1 MISAYNPQ
9 VYQDKPIQY
18 NYKIDGVNR
27 LLQLK
32 NSLYEQNY
40 EYIKGLKSS
49 TLGIHFLNEN
59 GNKEVKTIQDN
70 VDNFFKTHDIN
81 KYDVGDAAIANEFTN
96 QFKSLESNRS
106 LQELYR
112 VDKALQ
118 QDLSS
123 VNSLRT
129 DKDRAKKGYA
139 TDNHELFALRLE
151 EYSKLDKS
159 TAIARGAESFR
170 YVPYTNPI
178 PDITSI
184 QKMVPIIKRDT
195 IVNGQIITE
204 TGRDPL
210 DIYRALNEM
219 LPEGAKKQLA
229 VAGELEARRALKN
242 GGTVEQLYKTAI
254 LPRTSPILMDNI
266 KRLKEL
272 NIELNSAIAGGEPKK
287 EAEAKAKISDITQK
301 IEKIKSDTD
310 MSVINKMS
318 QDQFINYY
326 GQISVDHQLEHI
338 SNSFGKINQTFNMAA
353 LALKQKDDHFR
364 ATLMQN
370 QKFHEDDIF
379 IKNRIAKAKEKEAGI
394 GEPSQDG
401 SLGPTIPAT
410 ANASVNLTYDSFSK
424 AHGEIIENSKKIHN
438 DPGVLVGMIESGT
451 ISSSPNIYA
460 KAFKAYM
467 DDSLIQNMKLKPK
480 ETVQVFASLVNDIEK
495 GNYEGNTGLKN
506 TIYKILRP
514 TLNYQKMYDSKW
526 NAEVKNQN
534 RKLLTLESSELLNE
548 SKFNQIARSK
558 GLSVKYNDGTPEAY
572 ISKISL
578 GTQKSINNNYTVT
591 VPEVQNPSYTVT
603 GLSPAEKHMMASE
616 FKQVVGNVM
625 KLISTTPVAE
635 DKDNQV
641 TDLEGRKMI
650 KSIKVTPNGYL
661 ITPADDLSKTKIDG
675 DDEES
680 TVVTTITKGKF
691 IVTKN
696 GTKIPLDQGEQ
707 LIPLAIEDKDTYMNN
722 FTIANSTLNKPLEH
736 KYKGYVLRMYNDNG
750 FKYKTNIPDL
760 TDKRKGTID
769 LTYHLSNLPNPIEAF
784 EEFVNTLNPSQ

>member
-139 TDNHELFALRLE
+139 TDNHELFQYKLE

-159 TAIARGAESFR
+159 TAIAKGAESFR
-170 YVPYTNPI
+170 YVPYTNTI
-178 PDITSI
+178 PDIAAIT
-184 QKMVPIIKRDT
+184 KMVPLVKRDVV
-195 IVNGQIITE
+195 VNGVIQQEI
-204 TGRDPL
+204 GKDPL

-229 VAGELEARRALKN
+229 VASELEARRALRN
-242 GGTVEQLYKTAI
+242 GSTVEQLYKTAI

-272 NIELNSAIAGGEPKK
+272 ELDLNAAIVAGDPKK
-287 EAEAKAKISDITQK
+287 EAEAQSKLSQVKDRVQQ
-301 IEKIKSDTD
+301 IKDSTD

-326 GQISVDHQLEHI
+326 AQIGVDHQLEHTA
-338 SNSFGKINQTFNMAA
+338 NSFGKLSRTFNMAA

-364 ATLMQN
+364 MKLLQDQQFHQDDNRFKELTLAL
-370 QKFHEDDIF
+370 K
-379 IKNRIAKAKEKEAGI
+379 KKELGV
-394 GEPSQDG
+394 GEPVDDG
-401 SLGPTIPAT
+401 SLGSTIPAT
-410 ANASVNLTYDSFSK
+410 ANASADLTYDLFNK
-424 AHGEIIENSKKIHN
+424 THAEVTKNAEKLQNTP
-438 DPGVLVGMIESGT
+438 DVLVGMVKNGTLSGSSNIYTKAFDFFLNDTVVQSLPASPIQKVQIFSKLINEIES
-451 ISSSPNIYA
+451 
-460 KAFKAYM
+460 
-467 DDSLIQNMKLKPK
+467 
-480 ETVQVFASLVNDIEK
+480 
-495 GNYEGNTGLKN
+495 GNYEGQHSDIKTKM
-506 TIYKILRP
+506 YKLLRP
-514 TLNYQKMYDSKW
+514 TLEYKKVYDSKW
-526 NAEVKNQN
+526 NDQVREKNWKLLGLDSP
-534 RKLLTLESSELLNE
+534 KLLTESE
-548 SKFNQIARSK
+548 FNTQARAK
-558 GLSVKYNDGTPEAY
+558 GLSIKYNDGKRGSYVSE
-572 ISKISL
+572 ISL
-578 GTQKSINNNYTVT
+578 GTQQSISNNYTVT
-591 VPEVQNPSYTVT
+591 VPEVENPSKSVKKLPKAVMDDMAIKYNKVVT
-603 GLSPAEKHMMASE
+603 DSRQLISAEK
-616 FKQVVGNVM
+616 V
-625 KLISTTPVAE
+625 
-635 DKDNQV
+635 KDDENQI
-641 TDLEGRKMI
+641 TDLTEYT

-661 ITPADDLSKTKIDG
+661 YTFVDDKSKTEISDG
-675 DDEES
+675 DEG
-680 TVVTTITKGKF
+680 VTEGVSITKGKYV
-691 IVTKN
+691 VTKD
-696 GTKIPLDQGEQ
+696 GKKIPLDQGPQ
-707 LIPLAIEDKDTYMNN
+707 LIARPIGDMNNHLENLAIANTTKD
-722 FTIANSTLNKPLEH
+722 KPLKH
-736 KYKGYVLRMYNDNG
+736 RYKGYTLIRYNDNG
-750 FKYKTNIPDL
+750 FKFMTDIPVPGA
-760 TDKRKGTID
+760 TRRETID
-769 LTYHLSNLPNPIEAF
+769 LTEKLSKLPDPVAAF
-784 EEFVNTLNPSQ
+784 ELFVNTLKKQ

>member
-204 TGRDPL
+204 IGRDPL

-338 SNSFGKINQTFNMAA
+338 SSSFGKINQTFNMAA

-370 QKFHEDDIF
+370 ERFHKDDNYFKELGLKLKQKEL
-379 IKNRIAKAKEKEAGI
+379 GI

-401 SLGPTIPAT
+401 LLGPTIPAT
-410 ANASVNLTYDSFSK
+410 ANASADLTYDLFNK
-424 AHGEIIENSKKIHN
+424 AHADITKDTERLQDKPE
-438 DPGVLVGMIESGT
+438 VLVGMVNDGS
-451 ISSSPNIYA
+451 ISKSSNVYA
-460 KAFKAYM
+460 KAFNIYLNDPIAKRLPL
-467 DDSLIQNMKLKPK
+467 SIK
-480 ETVQVFASLVNDIEK
+480 EKVQVFSSMLNKIEK
-495 GNYEGNTGLKN
+495 GDYEGNTELKN
-506 TIYKILRP
+506 EMYKVLRP
-514 TLNYQKMYDSKW
+514 SLNYKKMYDAKW
-526 NAEVKNQN
+526 NEQVKQQN
-534 RKLLTLESSELLNE
+534 RAILGLDSSELLTE
-548 SKFNQIARSK
+548 SKFNEIARAK
-558 GLSVKYNDGTPEAY
+558 GISTKYNNGKQEAY

-578 GTQKSINNNYTVT
+578 GTQQSISNNYTVT
-591 VPEVQNPSYTVT
+591 VPEVENPRKSVGKLPKATT
-603 GLSPAEKHMMASE
+603 DAMA
-616 FKQVVGNVM
+616 VNYHNVLTNSSR
-625 KLISTTPVAE
+625 LISAQKVKGDE
-635 DKDNQV
+635 NQI
-641 TDLEGRKMI
+641 TDLTDLT
-650 KSIKVTPNGYL
+650 KSIKVTPHGYL
-661 ITPADDLSKTKIDG
+661 YTFVDDKSKTEISDG
-675 DDEES
+675 DEG
-680 TVVTTITKGKF
+680 VTEGVSITKGKYV
-691 IVTKN
+691 ITKE
-696 GTKIPLDQGEQ
+696 GAKIPLDEGPQ
-707 LIPLAIEDKDTYMNN
+707 LIPYPIEDRNKYMDNM
-722 FTIANSTLNKPLEH
+722 TIANSTRLKPLEH
-736 KYKGYVLRMYNDNG
+736 RYKGKTLIMYNDNG
-750 FKYKTNIPDL
+750 FKYTTDIPDA
-760 TDKRKGTID
+760 TSQRGATID
-769 LTYHLSNLPNPIEAF
+769 LTSKLMGLDDPITAF
-784 EEFVNTLNPSQ
+784 ETFVNTLNK